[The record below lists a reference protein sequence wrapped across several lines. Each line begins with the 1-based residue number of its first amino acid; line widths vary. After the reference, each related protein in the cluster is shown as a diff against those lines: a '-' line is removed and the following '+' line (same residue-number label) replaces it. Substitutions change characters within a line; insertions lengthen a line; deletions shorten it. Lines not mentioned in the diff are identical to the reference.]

1 MMPLNELS
9 SSAYVTGFEDPVK
22 SPSQKDL
29 MRAWERAGIYLND
42 SSRGLNYKLWTLEAV
57 LNKETALYDVI
68 VSAPGGVSPTESS
81 RVLFSR
87 ADLMSVDLAFDQNMN
102 PVVAYMQGTQA
113 RYFWYDPISVGYIHS
128 DLPAGCYDVRCTM
141 DERRNFNIENSDV
154 TLAYLRAGNLCVRY
168 QRDRY
173 SLETVLI
180 GALGSQARL
189 ISVARNRGL
198 RLQWHLRFANVADAR
213 AKVMRYPFLADI
225 VTSLCER
232 AGIARENIDVGDLY
246 DDYIVGYPVSSDSDV
261 ASQLEPLSEAF
272 FFDPAEYDKKLRF
285 PKRGQQPVGRFTY
298 RDLVDRDPGAFK
310 QTVIQEDKLPKR
322 VEVSHLDPDGGFSRN
337 TQAAIRKS
345 NMVKAKG
352 NEEVDLP
359 FAATAD
365 QAATIALKRIKM
377 RWHEPVTYEFWLTI
391 AFTEWVASD
400 SVEYVDQEGNVYPL
414 RLETRNEDS
423 GILKFTAKKDGRG
436 AVYGT
441 EAKGLALP
449 PPISTTPGLVGETR
463 LEILNIPVLRDQDDE
478 LGVYVG
484 VAGST
489 SAWYGA
495 DVLISTDGGVNYY
508 DAFSTEQPA
517 TLGDTETEL
526 LAEVSAEYGD
536 DQSVIVKVNYGLESV
551 DYESL
556 LNNYN
561 RCVIGDEVLQF
572 QTALHLGDNRYRLS
586 GLVRGRYATEVEA
599 WPAGTRFV
607 LLDSTITFL
616 QAQQWMLG
624 TEIYL
629 KPVSYGLT
637 EDESTPTAYDFDVA
651 MSQREWPPHYLQ
663 ATRDG
668 SNNVTTTW
676 IPRPRLGIETSP
688 RNSKYFVGYKIRF
701 SDGFVATVGTN
712 DTTYTRN
719 LTPAGVTITVC
730 GMNSVAGDGDESE
743 GVTV

>member
-1 MMPLNELS
+1 MLPDNVLS
-9 SSAYVTGFEDPVK
+9 SKAIVQGYPDPVK
-22 SPSQKDL
+22 QPGDFL
-29 MRAWERAGIYLND
+29 VDWERAGK
-42 SSRGLNYKLWTLEAV
+42 GLRDPSDGLLVQVWRLDVERDANNVDLWHF
-57 LNKETALYDVI
+57 N
-68 VSAPGGVSPTESS
+68 VSAPNFPKQTVLSHLNVTEASLS
-81 RVLFSR
+81 
-87 ADLMSVDLAFDQNMN
+87 FDQNMN
-102 PVVAYMQGTQA
+102 PFIAFMAAGLPYM
-113 RYFWYDPISVGYIHS
+113 YWYDSSIPGQVVVG
-128 DLPAGCYDVRCTM
+128 LPPGIKSPRCTI
-141 DERRNFNIENSDV
+141 DDKRSTNFANSDNL
-154 TLAYLRAGNLCVRY
+154 LAYTRNGNLCVCY

-173 SLETVLI
+173 GVEHVLCEV
-180 GALGSQARL
+180 GEDAELVSCAMTSGSRVQFRVRKVTADTSDDQY
-189 ISVARNRGL
+189 SV
-198 RLQWHLRFANVADAR
+198 QV
-213 AKVMRYPFLADI
+213 YPLLSDI
-225 VTSLCER
+225 VLDLCSR
-232 AGIARENIDVGDLY
+232 AGIPAENLDVNDLY
-246 DDYIVGYPVSSDSDV
+246 GEFIVGYPVVSDDDV
-261 ASQLEPLSEAF
+261 AGQLEPLSQAF
-272 FFDPAEYDKKLRF
+272 FFDPTEYDKKLRF
-285 PKRGQQPVGRFTY
+285 LRRGRDPVGRFTF

-310 QTVIQEDKLPKR
+310 QTVIQEDKLPKQ
-322 VEVSHLDPDGGFSRN
+322 VEVSHLDPDGGFGRN
-337 TQAAIRKS
+337 TQRATRKS

-377 RWHEPVTYEFWLTI
+377 QWHEPVTYEFWLPI
-391 AFTEWVASD
+391 SFTEWTPAD
-400 SVEYVDQEGNVYPL
+400 SVEYVDEENNVYPL
-414 RLETRNEDS
+414 RLETRNEDT

-441 EAKGLALP
+441 SATGLALP

-484 VAGST
+484 VAGSS

-495 DVLISTDGGVNYY
+495 DVLISSDGGVNYY

-517 TLGDTETEL
+517 TLGDTETA
-526 LAEVSAEYGD
+526 LAAEISAEYGD
-536 DQSVIVKVNYGLESV
+536 DQAVIVKVNYGLESV
-551 DYESL
+551 DYASL

-572 QTALHLGDNRYRLS
+572 QTAVHLGDNRYRLS
-586 GLVRGRYATEVEA
+586 GLVRGRYNTEVAA

-651 MSQREWPPHYLQ
+651 MSQREWPPHYLR

-668 SNNVTTTW
+668 SDSVTVTW
-676 IPRPRLGIETSP
+676 IPRPRLGVETSP
-688 RNSKYFVGYKIRF
+688 RNSKYFTGYKIRF
-701 SDGFVATVGTN
+701 SDGFVVTVGIN
-712 DTTYTRN
+712 DTTYTRTS
-719 LTPAGVTITVC
+719 TPAGVTITVC
-730 GMNSVAGDGDESE
+730 GMNSIAGDGDESE